1 MRVQVLVGWAANKP
15 LSLAWDPFLVLVLT
29 LSVIHA
35 QFVSSDGRSNWMMG
49 LQLIGTYVL
58 VAVLIAHL

>member
-1 MRVQVLVGWAANKP
+1 MLVGWASGKD
-15 LSLAWDPFLVLVLT
+15 LSLAFDPFLVLMLT

-35 QFVSSDGRSNWMMG
+35 QFVSSDGKSNWMMG
-49 LQLIGTYVL
+49 IQLVGTYVL